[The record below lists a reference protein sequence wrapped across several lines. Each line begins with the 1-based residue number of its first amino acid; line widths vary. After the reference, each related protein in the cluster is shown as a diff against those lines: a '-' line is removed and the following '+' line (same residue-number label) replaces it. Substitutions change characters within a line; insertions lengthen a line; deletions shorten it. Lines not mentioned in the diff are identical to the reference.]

1 MITYDNLWI
10 TLKNKNIS
18 TYKLLNEYKL
28 SRGTLHSLKHNKSI
42 TTNTLDYLCDMLEC
56 TPQDIISYAPNKKT
70 RKND

>member
-18 TYKLLNEYKL
+18 TYKLLHEYKL

-56 TPQDIISYAPNKKT
+56 TPHDIISYAPNKKSQEE
-70 RKND
+70 